1 MTEPGMQQEW
11 PTLRAVPAE
20 PRAAGSWGLPVL
32 EELGCADAVP
42 CLHSSPAGAVP
53 QVTMPDHCSSS
64 PSEGLP
70 RHPGLAARLR
80 YPAPPLRKRTAA
92 PRSAAGTR
100 PGPGRRS
107 SRGAVPGSWE
117 CRWATLLQHLPALP
131 GRRGCGALVPS
142 EACVAQSQSAQ
153 GGTGTSTLLAQG
165 QGCRHG
171 WEGRGLDSTA
181 HLLSCAAP
189 QVSTAMKSFTGRDE
203 KAAGK

>member
-131 GRRGCGALVPS
+131 GRRGCGALGAQRGVRGSEPECAGRNWHKHSPCSGPGLQARLGRERAGFHCPS
-142 EACVAQSQSAQ
+142 PLMRCSPSLHCNEELHRQ
-153 GGTGTSTLLAQG
+153 
-165 QGCRHG
+165 R
-171 WEGRGLDSTA
+171 
-181 HLLSCAAP
+181 
-189 QVSTAMKSFTGRDE
+189 
-203 KAAGK
+203 